1 MHHRLCR
8 SRRDR
13 GGFDTCSSQR
23 NGATRSRPASRCSC
37 DPPPPGA
44 STCYLG
50 ASSMANA
57 PRRSRWC
64 SRWPSRAQR
73 PHSSQ
78 SPSAQ
83 SSGSGPH
90 DAHEP
95 GEGGV
100 RAALDPALRGGGLGL
115 RSRFDEAELPGDVG
129 YSKLISSQSTL
140 TRVEYSLSWSDS
152 DSTVTRRSSARR
164 RSRAR

>member
-1 MHHRLCR
+1 M
-8 SRRDR
+8 
-13 GGFDTCSSQR
+13 
-23 NGATRSRPASRCSC
+23 
-37 DPPPPGA
+37 
-44 STCYLG
+44 
-50 ASSMANA
+50 
-57 PRRSRWC
+57 
-64 SRWPSRAQR
+64 
-73 PHSSQ
+73 
-78 SPSAQ
+78 
-83 SSGSGPH
+83 
-90 DAHEP
+90 
-95 GEGGV
+95 